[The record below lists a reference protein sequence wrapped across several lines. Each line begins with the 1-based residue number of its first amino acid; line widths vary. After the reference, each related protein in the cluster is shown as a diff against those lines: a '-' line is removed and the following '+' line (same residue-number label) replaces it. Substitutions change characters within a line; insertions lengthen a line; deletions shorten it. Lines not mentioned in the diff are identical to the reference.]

1 MDTFADRVTVLQS
14 ESERI
19 KQYLYALPSATLSQP
34 SACTQWQ
41 VQDVI
46 AHLIGVAET
55 YASSVSRGLK
65 GDTSALPGRLP
76 AGQGTA
82 ALWAESIAQRS
93 IAARQT
99 LGAQLLAT
107 FDAANDHL
115 NGLLAGLGPEQRGI
129 PCYHPGG
136 IVKAQN
142 FIDLRLK
149 ELALHEWD
157 IRAALAP
164 DAHLSPTSLPAIL
177 TTISE
182 SIASGSL
189 RWAFWSGPQLPTPVR
204 YRFAVTGPG
213 PSKSDIVVEGNT
225 LRMED
230 AGGTTAHVTV
240 RCDTE
245 TYVLL
250 VYGRLNLE
258 AAVASGRLTLEGDR
272 HLAMAFGQWFRGI

>member
-1 MDTFADRVTVLQS
+1 MDPFADRLQVLQA

-19 KQYLYALPSATLSQP
+19 KQYLHALPLEALQKP

-55 YASSVSRGLK
+55 YASSVSRGLQ
-65 GDTSALPGRLP
+65 GDTGPLPGRLP
-76 AGQGTA
+76 AGQATA
-82 ALWAESIAQRS
+82 SLSAEGIAQRS
-93 IAARQT
+93 IAVRKT
-99 LGAQLLAT
+99 LGDQLLAS

-115 NGLLAGLGPEQRGI
+115 NGLLAGLTPEQRAT
-129 PCYHPGG
+129 PSYHPGG

-149 ELALHEWD
+149 ELAVHEWD
-157 IRAALAP
+157 IRAGLEP
-164 DAHLSPTSLPAIL
+164 EAHVSPASIPAIM

-189 RWAFWSGPQLPTPVR
+189 RWAFWTGPPLSTPVR
-204 YRFAVTGPG
+204 YRFVVSGSA
-213 PSKSDIVVEGNT
+213 PSKSDIVVDGDR
-225 LRMED
+225 LRMAD
-230 AGGTTAHVTV
+230 ADGTTADVTI
-240 RCDTE
+240 RCDAE

-250 VYGRLNLE
+250 VYGRLDME
-258 AAVASGRLTLEGDR
+258 AASAAGRLVVQGER
-272 HLAMAFGQWFRGI
+272 